1 MPWLETD
8 VREQRMQFIVEALQ
22 PKVNISALCHHRGIS
37 RKTGLQVA
45 GAVSRGGLA
54 DRRGRALAAAP
65 VLPRA
70 DAPAVTAR
78 VVALRRQYGWAGRKL
93 RPLLAAEGLRLAPA
107 TIDRIIRRAG
117 LVDPDEAHRPA
128 RQRFERAHPN
138 ELWQMDFKGQY
149 PLRRPAECF
158 PLSVLDDHSRY
169 AVGLW
174 ALGGT
179 AGGPRCTPAGALL
192 RGIRAAGRDADRPR
206 GAVVVCA
213 HGHGLTRLA
222 VALLTQGIELIHSGV
237 RHPQTQGKVER
248 FHRTLGRRL
257 RQWDVPTTLDGFTQA
272 LARFRVEYNDVRP
285 HEALGLEPPSAHY
298 QPSGRRYQPR
308 PPAWDYPAGHLVLRV
323 DHTGSIRYRG
333 RRYFVCQALE
343 DEGLA
348 VKGSI
353 TRCSSPF
360 GGCMCERSTCGPGRP
375 GRCSGAPTDANP
387 PVEGTPRTRLQAPWK
402 TPQQVFHSCQMPHDV
417 LPMS

>member
-1 MPWLETD
+1 
-8 VREQRMQFIVEALQ
+8 
-22 PKVNISALCHHRGIS
+22 
-37 RKTGLQVA
+37 
-45 GAVSRGGLA
+45 
-54 DRRGRALAAAP
+54 
-65 VLPRA
+65 
-70 DAPAVTAR
+70 
-78 VVALRRQYGWAGRKL
+78 
-93 RPLLAAEGLRLAPA
+93 
-107 TIDRIIRRAG
+107 
-117 LVDPDEAHRPA
+117 
-128 RQRFERAHPN
+128 
-138 ELWQMDFKGQY
+138 MDFKGQY

-179 AGGPRCTPAGALL
+179 AGAPVHARLVRCFEEYGLP
-192 RGIRAAGRDADRPR
+192 DAMLIDHGVPWW
-206 GAVVVCA
+206 CA
-213 HGHGLTRLA
+213 PNGHGLTRLA

-257 RQWDVPTTLDGFTQA
+257 RQWGVPTTLDGFTQA

-343 DEGLA
+343 DEWVGCQGFDHQVL
-348 VKGSI
+348 VTFRRMHVREIDVRSGQ
-353 TRCSSPF
+353 TRPVLW
-360 GGCMCERSTCGPGRP
+360 R
-375 GRCSGAPTDANP
+375 TD
-387 PVEGTPRTRLQAPWK
+387 
-402 TPQQVFHSCQMPHDV
+402 
-417 LPMS
+417 